1 MKTASTVA
9 AKIKDERSSPADEHP
24 IDESKKPVRGSEGAL
39 EPKATGA
46 AFGHPGIPPKW
57 THGNKDGVGTAYA
70 DSSRIWFTLWNG
82 AITEVYH
89 PTVDRPQLRDL
100 QYLITDGKSFFH
112 EEKRNLKS
120 KLERLSDH
128 TLGYRCTNSDPDGR
142 YAIVKEVITD
152 PHLDCVLQRT
162 KLTGEESFVSKLQ
175 LYALCAP
182 HLEVGGWGN
191 NGYIAELNGRKIL
204 MAQKEGTWLAMAAT
218 APFSR
223 ASCGYVGRSD
233 GWTDLADNFQMDWE
247 FDHATDG
254 NIALMGELDLSNHRE
269 FTLGL
274 AFGDTQHHA
283 IATLFQALS
292 TPFDEHHKRFTEQW
306 ERPVAHMRPLAK
318 VSSDNGN
325 LYHSSFSLLLAH
337 EDKSYPGALIASLS
351 IPWGEA
357 RGDKDQ
363 GGYHLVWVRDM
374 VSSASALMA
383 AGETATPLRALIYL
397 AVSQQED
404 GGFAQNFWVN
414 GNPYW
419 RGIQLDEVAFPI
431 LLALRLSQQNAL
443 KDFDPYPMVL
453 KAASYLLRHGPVTQQ
468 ERWEEASGYSPST
481 LASNIAALIA
491 AACFCRKRQ
500 DKSAAEF
507 LEQYADFLESHVE
520 AWTVTTQGTL
530 VPGILRHYIRIL
542 PDDVN
547 NPEPAEDPNSGI
559 LQIANLAPGT
569 NNSFPAK
576 EIVDAGF
583 LELVRYGIRK
593 PDDPLITDSLKVID
607 AVLKVDTPMGPVWR
621 RYNHDGYGQREDGG
635 PYARWGKGRAWPLLA
650 GERAH
655 FELSAGRD
663 VKPFIRAIEKF
674 ASATGLLPEQV
685 WDEQDRPD
693 IYMFRG
699 RPTGSAMPLMWAHA
713 EYIKLLRSVSDG
725 HVFDLIPEVAK
736 RYLGDRKSCQLFEIW
751 KPNRKVRAVQ
761 TGYTLRVQVPAP
773 FRLHWTADEWHT
785 VNDTPSAATTFGI
798 EFVDIPI
805 ATTQQAPIRFT
816 FFWPDHNSWEG
827 SDYKVE
833 IVQ

>member
-1 MKTASTVA
+1 MKTASTVVT
-9 AKIKDERSSPADEHP
+9 KVKDKPDEHQS
-24 IDESKKPVRGSEGAL
+24 DESNKLARGSEDASK
-39 EPKATGA
+39 PKPIRA
-46 AFGHPGIPPKW
+46 AFGHPGIEPKW

-100 QYLITDGKSFFH
+100 QYLITDGKSFMH
-112 EEKRNLKS
+112 EEKRDLNS

-142 YAIVKEVITD
+142 YSIIKEIITA

-162 KLTGEESFVSKLQ
+162 KLTGEESVLSKLR
-175 LYALCAP
+175 LYVLCAP

-191 NGYIAELNGRKIL
+191 NGYISERHGRKIL

-218 APFSR
+218 EPFSR

-233 GWTDLADNFQMDWE
+233 GWTDLASNFQMAWE
-247 FDHATDG
+247 FDQAPDG
-254 NIALMGELDLSNHRE
+254 NIALIGQVDLSNHRE

-306 ERPVAHMRPLAK
+306 ERPVVHMRPLEK
-318 VSSDNGN
+318 FSSDNGN

-374 VSSASALMA
+374 VSSASALLA
-383 AGETATPLRALIYL
+383 AGETATSLRALIYL
-397 AVSQQED
+397 TVSQQED

-431 LLALRLSQQNAL
+431 LLALRLSRQNAL
-443 KDFDPYPMVL
+443 EDFDPYPLVL

-491 AACFCRKRQ
+491 AAYFCRRRG
-500 DKSAAEF
+500 DEAAAGF
-507 LEQYADFLESHVE
+507 LEQYADFLESHIE
-520 AWTVTTQGTL
+520 AWTVTTEGTL
-530 VPGILRHYIRIL
+530 VPGIRRHYIRIL

-547 NPEPAEDPNSGI
+547 NPDPAENPNSGM
-559 LQIANLAPGT
+559 LNIANLPEGT
-569 NNSFPAK
+569 QNSFPAK

-607 AVLKVDTPMGPVWR
+607 AVLKVDTPMGPVWH

-635 PYARWGKGRAWPLLA
+635 PYAGWGKGRAWPLLA
-650 GERAH
+650 AERAL
-655 FELSAGRD
+655 FELAMGKD

-674 ASATGLLPEQV
+674 ASETGLLPEQV
-685 WDEQDRPD
+685 WDEKDRPD
-693 IYMFRG
+693 AYMFLG

-713 EYIKLLRSVSDG
+713 EYVKLLRSVADG

-751 KPNRKVRAVQ
+751 KPNRRVRAVKR
-761 TGYTLRVQVPAP
+761 GHTLRIQVPAP
-773 FRLHWTADEWHT
+773 FRLHWTSDEWHT
-785 VNDTPSAATTFGI
+785 VKDTPSAATAFGI

-805 ATTQQAPIRFT
+805 TAAQQAPIRFT
-816 FFWPDHNSWEG
+816 FFWPQSNSWENH
-827 SDYKVE
+827 DYAVE
-833 IVQ
+833 VRQ

>member
-9 AKIKDERSSPADEHP
+9 AKIKDDRTSAADEDP
-24 IDESKKPVRGSEGAL
+24 IDESKKPARGSEGAL

-46 AFGHPGIPPKW
+46 AFGHPGIAPKW

-233 GWTDLADNFQMDWE
+233 GWTDLADNFQMDWQ

-274 AFGDTQHHA
+274 AFGDTQHHT

-292 TPFDEHHKRFTEQW
+292 TPFDEHHKRFAQQW
-306 ERPVAHMRPLAK
+306 QRPAAHMRPLAK

-337 EDKSYPGALIASLS
+337 EDKSYSGALIASLS

-374 VSSASALMA
+374 VSSASALLA
-383 AGETATPLRALIYL
+383 AGETATPQRALIYL

-507 LEQYADFLESHVE
+507 LERYADFLESHVE

-530 VPGILRHYIRIL
+530 VPGIRRHYIRIL

-547 NPEPAEDPNSGI
+547 NPDPAEDPNSGI

-635 PYARWGKGRAWPLLA
+635 PYAGWGKGRAWPLLT

-725 HVFDLIPEVAK
+725 HVFDLIPEVAE

-751 KPNRKVRAVQ
+751 KPNRKVSVVQ
-761 TGYTLRVQVPAP
+761 RGYTLRVQVPAP

-785 VNDTPSAATTFGI
+785 VNDTPSTATTFAI

-805 ATTQQAPIRFT
+805 AARQQAPIRFT
-816 FFWPDHNSWEG
+816 FFWLQSNSWENH
-827 SDYKVE
+827 DYTVE
-833 IVQ
+833 VRQ